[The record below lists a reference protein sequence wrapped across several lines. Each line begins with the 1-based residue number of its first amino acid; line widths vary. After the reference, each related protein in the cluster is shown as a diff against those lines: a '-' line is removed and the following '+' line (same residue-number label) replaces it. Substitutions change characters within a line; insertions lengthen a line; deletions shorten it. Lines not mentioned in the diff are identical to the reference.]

1 MIKEKNMLGVLALAT
16 SKGGAGKST
25 LARSLAAH
33 WLMIGYKPA
42 LVDADPQRSLANRH
56 DPVGKL
62 GALPLVAEPEQRVRE
77 VIAELRQKH
86 APVIV
91 DTAGFRNRTSI
102 CALVASD
109 IALIPLKPSAE
120 DVEAAVATYELI
132 QEINGTPEREGNPI
146 RAFMVLTM
154 TMHGTVISRHVRSQL
169 EGEGLPV
176 LKAEMSNRVAYP
188 ETGIDGLSPSVVDPE
203 GAAARDI
210 AIIASELMK
219 LGTHGSMIKDTK
231 APMAKAKEVAA

>member
-1 MIKEKNMLGVLALAT
+1 MIKEENMLGVLTLAT

-33 WLMIGYKPA
+33 WLILGYKPA

-62 GALPLVAEPEQRVRE
+62 GTLPLVAEPEQRVRD
-77 VIAELRQKH
+77 VIIELRLKY

-102 CALVASD
+102 CALVASNV
-109 IALIPLKPSAE
+109 ALIPLKPSAE
-120 DVEAAVATYELI
+120 DVEAAVTTYELI

-176 LKAEMSNRVAYP
+176 LKAEMNNRVSYP
-188 ETGIDGLSPSVVDPE
+188 ETGIDGLSPSVVDPD

-210 AIIASELMK
+210 AAIASELMK
-219 LGTHGSMIKDTK
+219 SGTHGSMIKGAHASMIK
-231 APMAKAKEVAA
+231 AREVAA

>member
-1 MIKEKNMLGVLALAT
+1 MLGVLTLVT

-33 WLMIGYKPA
+33 WLMVGHKPA
-42 LVDADPQRSLANRH
+42 LIDADPQRSLANRH
-56 DPVGKL
+56 DPEGKL
-62 GALPLVAEPEQRVRE
+62 GALPLIAEPEQRVRE
-77 VIAELRQKH
+77 VIEDLRRHH
-86 APVIV
+86 APLIV

-102 CALVASD
+102 YALVASD

-146 RAFMVLTM
+146 LAAMVLTM

-176 LKAEMSNRVAYP
+176 LKAEMSNRVSYP
-188 ETGIDGLSPSVVDPE
+188 ETGIDGLSPSVVDPD

-210 AIIASELMK
+210 ASIANELMK
-219 LGTHGSMIKDTK
+219 IGEHDGMRKGTHASMTRTR
-231 APMAKAKEVAA
+231 EAAA

>member
-1 MIKEKNMLGVLALAT
+1 MLGVLTLAT

-42 LVDADPQRSLANRH
+42 LVDADPQRSLANRN

-62 GALPLVAEPEQRVRE
+62 GALPLIAEPEQRVRE

-102 CALVASD
+102 CALVACD
-109 IALIPLKPSAE
+109 VALIPLKPSAE
-120 DVEAAVATYELI
+120 DVEAAVITYELI
-132 QEINGTPEREGNPI
+132 QEINGTPERESNPI

-176 LKAEMSNRVAYP
+176 LKAEMSNRVSYP
-188 ETGIDGLSPSVVDPE
+188 ETGIDGLSPSVIDPD

-210 AIIASELMK
+210 AAIASELMK
-219 LGTHGSMIKDTK
+219 ISNHDGMIKGTK
-231 APMAKAKEVAA
+231 ALMINAKEVAA

>member
-1 MIKEKNMLGVLALAT
+1 MIKEGNMLGVLTLAT

-33 WLMIGYKPA
+33 WLMIDYHPA
-42 LVDADPQRSLANRH
+42 LVDADPPRSLANRH

-62 GALPLVAEPEQRVRE
+62 GALPLVADPEQRVRE
-77 VIAELRQKH
+77 AIAELRQKH

-102 CALVASD
+102 SALVASD
-109 IALIPLKPSAE
+109 VALIPLKPSAE
-120 DVEAAVATYELI
+120 DVEAAVATYELV

-146 RAFMVLTM
+146 RAHMVLTM
-154 TMHGTVISRHVRSQL
+154 TTHGTVISRHVRSQL

-176 LKAEMSNRVAYP
+176 LKAEMNNRVSYP
-188 ETGIDGLSPSVVDPE
+188 ETGIDGLSPSVVDPD

-210 AIIASELMK
+210 AAIANELMK
-219 LGTHGSMIKDTK
+219 VGTHESMIKGTK
-231 APMAKAKEVAA
+231 APMMKAKGV

>member
-1 MIKEKNMLGVLALAT
+1 MINEGNMLGVLTLAT

-62 GALPLVAEPEQRVRE
+62 GALPLIAEPEQRVRE
-77 VIAELRQKH
+77 VIAELRLKH

-102 CALVASD
+102 SALVASD

-120 DVEAAVATYELI
+120 DVEAAVTTYELI
-132 QEINGTPEREGNPI
+132 QEINGTPERKGNPV
-146 RAFMVLTM
+146 RAYMVLTM
-154 TMHGTVISRHVRSQL
+154 TMHGTIIARHVRSQL
-169 EGEGLPV
+169 EGERLPV

-188 ETGIDGLSPSVVDPE
+188 ETGIDGLSPSVVDPD

-210 AIIASELMK
+210 AAIASELMK
-219 LGTHGSMIKDTK
+219 LGSHESMTK
-231 APMAKAKEVAA
+231 GTAGRMSKAKEVTA

>member
-1 MIKEKNMLGVLALAT
+1 MIKEENMLGVLTLAT

-33 WLMIGYKPA
+33 WLMIGHKPA
-42 LVDADPQRSLANRH
+42 LVDADPQRSIANRH
-56 DPVGKL
+56 DATGKL
-62 GALPLVAEPEQRVRE
+62 GAMPVIAEPEQRVRN
-77 VIAELRQKH
+77 VIAELREQH

-102 CALVASD
+102 SALVASD

-120 DVEAAVATYELI
+120 DVEAAIATYELI
-132 QEINGTPEREGNPI
+132 QEINATPERKGNPLL
-146 RAFMVLTM
+146 AVMVLTM

-169 EGEGLPV
+169 EAEGLPV
-176 LKAEMSNRVAYP
+176 LKAEMSNRVSYP
-188 ETGIDGLSPSVVDPE
+188 ETGIEGLSPSVVDPD

-210 AIIASELMK
+210 AAIAKELMQ
-219 LGTHGSMIKDTK
+219 LGEHVIMHKGTEARMRK
-231 APMAKAKEVAA
+231 AQDAAA